1 MRRVTAAFSVTSLL
15 VILPVFA
22 ALAAEPRSAA
32 DDAALQTACQKL
44 AVDLFASSGP
54 REWSAPFQS
63 IDAFQAIP
71 VCKEALR
78 LHPDDAR
85 LKLAAAFAYIAGRKN
100 EQAKPLLE
108 QLVAQDNSDAMLAL
122 AFISKGPE
130 ATELMRKAGEGG
142 NASGM
147 MLYGMAQL
155 FGKGVPKDE
164 TEGVRSCAAPPRPA
178 RPARCSSSPIS
189 ITRAITAWATIL
201 ARQSGWLTQAADR
214 GDPSAKEALA
224 NLERNCR
231 RRRSEGVRRGS
242 ADVATIDAASVGLRT
257 LALTWRIPTRTC
269 L

>member
-22 ALAAEPRSAA
+22 ALAADPRSAA

-100 EQAKPLLE
+100 EQAKPLLK
-108 QLVAQDNSDAMLAL
+108 QLAAQGNSDAMLAL
-122 AFISKGPE
+122 AFISTGPE
-130 ATELMRKAGEGG
+130 ATELMRNAAEGG
-142 NASGM
+142 NAS
-147 MLYGMAQL
+147 A
-155 FGKGVPKDE
+155 
-164 TEGVRSCAAPPRPA
+164 
-178 RPARCSSSPIS
+178 
-189 ITRAITAWATIL
+189 
-201 ARQSGWLTQAADR
+201 
-214 GDPSAKEALA
+214 
-224 NLERNCR
+224 
-231 RRRSEGVRRGS
+231 
-242 ADVATIDAASVGLRT
+242 
-257 LALTWRIPTRTC
+257 
-269 L
+269 

>member
-22 ALAAEPRSAA
+22 ALAADPRSAA

-100 EQAKPLLE
+100 EQAKPLLK
-108 QLVAQDNSDAMLAL
+108 QLAAQGNGDAMLAL
-122 AFISKGPE
+122 AFISTGPE
-130 ATELMRKAGEGG
+130 ATELMRNAAEGG
-142 NASGM
+142 NAS
-147 MLYGMAQL
+147 A
-155 FGKGVPKDE
+155 
-164 TEGVRSCAAPPRPA
+164 
-178 RPARCSSSPIS
+178 
-189 ITRAITAWATIL
+189 
-201 ARQSGWLTQAADR
+201 
-214 GDPSAKEALA
+214 
-224 NLERNCR
+224 
-231 RRRSEGVRRGS
+231 
-242 ADVATIDAASVGLRT
+242 
-257 LALTWRIPTRTC
+257 
-269 L
+269 